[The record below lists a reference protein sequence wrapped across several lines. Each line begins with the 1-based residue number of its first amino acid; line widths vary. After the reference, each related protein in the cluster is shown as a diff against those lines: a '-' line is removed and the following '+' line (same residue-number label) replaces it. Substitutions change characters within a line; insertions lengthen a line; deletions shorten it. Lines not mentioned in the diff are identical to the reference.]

1 MLLQGHERVPLTELK
16 GHTLLVAPLDWGL
29 GHASRCIELIH
40 FLKRQNAVILGITP
54 STAAIL
60 KNAFPDLKTVAI
72 PALGFFI
79 NPHLKFG
86 FSAWMQLPKFI
97 KILFSELIWVRRFK
111 ARCPELSC
119 IISDNRYGIRH
130 SKVLSIMITHQVNM
144 QGRGLIQVI
153 NAVHKIGC
161 KPFNQ
166 VWIPDYKSPKQA
178 LAGLLSRADNFHHSQ
193 FYIGPLSQLN
203 LECAGTI
210 EKHDI
215 VILLSGPEPLRSRWA
230 NSLVARLTSMYSSL
244 RLALV
249 SPVPLYITR
258 SHPSFI
264 IRHYILPQPQVLTNL
279 ILNSKCVITRAGYST
294 LMDLNRLNKPK
305 ALLIPTP
312 QQQEQEYLAH
322 YWQQQGWANSISESA
337 WNIKSAK
344 ELKALIY

>member
-1 MLLQGHERVPLTELK
+1 MLSHGHEGVSITELK

-40 FLKRQNAVILGITP
+40 FLKRQNVVILGITP
-54 STAAIL
+54 STAALLNNI
-60 KNAFPDLKTVAI
+60 FPDLKSVEI

-86 FSAWMQLPKFI
+86 FSAWIQLPKFI

-130 SKVLSIMITHQVNM
+130 SKVLSIMITHQLNM
-144 QGRGLIQVI
+144 QGRGLIQ
-153 NAVHKIGC
+153 AVNFIHKIGC

-166 VWIPDYKSPKQA
+166 VWIPDYESPKQA
-178 LAGLLSRADNFHHSQ
+178 LAGLLSRADDFHRTQ

-203 LECAGTI
+203 LECAGTF

-230 NSLVARLTSMYSSL
+230 NSLVARLISIYSSL
-244 RLALV
+244 QLALI
-249 SPVPLYITR
+249 SPVPLYITCP
-258 SHPSFI
+258 HPAFT
-264 IRHYILPQPQVLTNL
+264 IRQYILPKPQVLTNL

-312 QQQEQEYLAH
+312 QQREQEYLAH
-322 YWQQQGWANSISESA
+322 YWQQQGWANHITESE
-337 WNIKSAK
+337 WNTKPAQ
-344 ELKALIY
+344 ELKALIF